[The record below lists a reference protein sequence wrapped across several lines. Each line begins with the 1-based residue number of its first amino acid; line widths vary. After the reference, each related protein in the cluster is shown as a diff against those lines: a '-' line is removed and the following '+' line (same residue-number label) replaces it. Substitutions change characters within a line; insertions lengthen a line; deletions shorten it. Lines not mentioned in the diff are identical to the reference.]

1 MQPRRRLPSSI
12 YPITDP
18 VQAGASSHA
27 TLARALLRG
36 GARWLQL
43 RDKSRTASELVE
55 DFRRACREARQRGA
69 LAIVNDRADLALA
82 AGAAGVHVGEED
94 LPAEEARRLLGPAAL
109 IGVSTHSVSAAER
122 ASRLPVDYV
131 ALGPIYR
138 SPSKPGA
145 HRVLGLEPLRRAR
158 TKIALPLVAI
168 GGIDAE
174 RLAEVLRAGADAA
187 AIISDLCSAPEGV
200 EARLRRLIR
209 DARRVVAQ
217 RPLTGR
223 HLYLVGFMG
232 AGKSSV
238 GPLVGRALS
247 RPFIDLDREIERAAG
262 MCIADLFER
271 RGEVHFRLLERRT
284 LSRVS
289 RGREAVIALG
299 GGALGE
305 PSSARC
311 VRRTGRSVWLH
322 ASFETLQQRC
332 RVPGAPVRPL
342 LRDRGLSRR
351 LYRTRQLLYSKSDF
365 KVSTARLDEDR
376 VAARILAWVERRE
389 R

>member
-1 MQPRRRLPSSI
+1 MQPRRRLPSCI

-18 VQAGASSHA
+18 AQAGSPSHA
-27 TLARALLRG
+27 ALTRALLRG

-55 DFRRACREARQRGA
+55 DFRRACREARKRGA
-69 LAIVNDRADLALA
+69 LAIINDRVDLVLA
-82 AGAAGVHVGEED
+82 VGAAGVHVGEED
-94 LPAEEARRLLGPAAL
+94 LPAQEARRLLGPAAL

-138 SPSKPGA
+138 SPSRPGA
-145 HRVLGLEPLRRAR
+145 HRALGLEPLRRAR
-158 TKIALPLVAI
+158 TKVALPLVAI
-168 GGIDAE
+168 GGINTE

-187 AIISDLCSAPEGV
+187 AIISGVCAAPEGA
-200 EARLRRLIR
+200 EARVRVLIR

-217 RPLTGR
+217 RLLKGR
-223 HLYLVGFMG
+223 HLYVVGFMG

-238 GPLVGRALS
+238 GPVVARALS
-247 RPFIDLDREIERAAG
+247 RPFIDLDREIECAAG
-262 MCIADLFER
+262 MRIAELFDR
-271 RGEVHFRLLERRT
+271 CGEAHFRLLERRT
-284 LSRVS
+284 LFRVS

-305 PSSARC
+305 PSSVRC

-322 ASFETLQQRC
+322 ASFETLQRRC
-332 RVPGAPVRPL
+332 RGPGAPERPL
-342 LRDRGLSRR
+342 MRDRGLSRR
-351 LYRTRQLLYSKSDF
+351 LYRTRQALYSKSDF
-365 KVSTARLDEDR
+365 KVSTARLDEER

-389 R
+389 G

>member
-1 MQPRRRLPSSI
+1 M
-12 YPITDP
+12 
-18 VQAGASSHA
+18 
-27 TLARALLRG
+27 
-36 GARWLQL
+36 QL

-55 DFRRACREARQRGA
+55 DFRRACREARKRGA
-69 LAIVNDRADLALA
+69 FAIVNDRVDLALA

-94 LPAEEARRLLGPAAL
+94 LPAEEARRLLGPTAL

-138 SPSKPGA
+138 SPSKPGT
-145 HRVLGLEPLRRAR
+145 HRTLGLELLRRAR
-158 TKIALPLVAI
+158 TKVAVPLVAI
-168 GGIDAE
+168 GGINAE

-187 AIISDLCSAPEGV
+187 AIISDVCSAPEGA
-200 EARLRRLIR
+200 EARVRALIR
-209 DARRVVAQ
+209 EARRVVAQ
-217 RPLTGR
+217 RPLKGR
-223 HLYLVGFMG
+223 HLFLVGFMG

-238 GPLVGRALS
+238 GPVVARALC
-247 RPFIDLDREIERAAG
+247 RPFIDLDREIERFAG
-262 MCIADLFER
+262 MRIADLFDR
-271 RGEVHFRLLERRT
+271 RGEAHFRLLERRT

-322 ASFETLQQRC
+322 ASFEMLQRRC
-332 RVPGAPVRPL
+332 RVSGAPERPL
-342 LRDRGLSRR
+342 LRARGLSRR
-351 LYRTRQLLYSKSDF
+351 LYRARQALYSKSDF
-365 KVSTARLDEDR
+365 RVSTARLDEET
-376 VAARILAWVERRE
+376 VAARILAWVERRDK
-389 R
+389 